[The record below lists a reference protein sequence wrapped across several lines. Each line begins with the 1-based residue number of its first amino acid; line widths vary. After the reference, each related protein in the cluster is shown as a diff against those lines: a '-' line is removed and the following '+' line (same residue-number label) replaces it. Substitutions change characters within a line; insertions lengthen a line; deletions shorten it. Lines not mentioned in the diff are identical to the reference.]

1 MKDKKMRTRVNAA
14 KRNERYYDLAQS
26 KLELVETLK
35 ETHHK
40 KTALEISVLEMQ
52 LEKERLHVEV
62 LKKQLNFYEKK

>member
-1 MKDKKMRTRVNAA
+1 M
-14 KRNERYYDLAQS
+14 NEYYDLAQS

-62 LKKQLNFYEKK
+62 LKKQLNFCEKK